1 MSLIRNVI
9 VIRLRQ
15 FLSIFLP
22 VNVPDKKVE
31 SPVPT
36 AKPSGVEQTDLGT
49 LVRSEEPVDAD
60 SCLDKVYQLFQA
72 HEQDYCAVLEKGR
85 VLGLCSRAHVG
96 FLMGHRF
103 GFAMYSKQAVR
114 EHLVEHPLFVPRGMP
129 IREVLERV
137 LGRQGKEF
145 NDDVVL
151 VGPAQEYLG
160 IIPVLTLV
168 QLQSQLVEEKFKT
181 QETMHRQMLTLSH
194 HAGMAEV
201 ATSVL
206 HNVGNVLNSVNVSSH
221 LISEKLRESEVAT
234 LGKVS
239 RLLQQHEADLP
250 AFLTSDPKGKQIP
263 PFIIQ
268 LAGHLL
274 AENALLRKEQDQLTR
289 HVGHINEIVAMQQ
302 NYARVSGFR
311 EPVSVTG
318 LVDDAIQI
326 NLAGLSRHGVQVVRQ
341 YADVPAATMDKH
353 KALQILVNLV
363 NNAKYALDES
373 GRLDKRLTVGV
384 SMQDD
389 RHLKITVGD
398 NGVGIPPEN
407 LTRIF
412 SHGFTTRKGG
422 HGFGLH
428 SGANAAKE
436 MGGQLSVFSAGPG
449 QGAVFTLDLPLAG
462 TKAHSHN

>member
-1 MSLIRNVI
+1 VDTKYME
-9 VIRLRQ
+9 
-15 FLSIFLP
+15 
-22 VNVPDKKVE
+22 PDNLLQ
-31 SPVPT
+31 T
-36 AKPSGVEQTDLGT
+36 AQPSGVEQTDLGT
-49 LVRSEEPVDAD
+49 LVRREEPVEAD
-60 SCLDKVYQLFQA
+60 FCLDKVYQLFQA

-114 EHLVEHPLFVPRGMP
+114 EHQVEHPLFVQRGMP

-151 VGPAQEYLG
+151 IGPAQEYIG
-160 IIPVLTLV
+160 IISVLTLV
-168 QLQSQLVEEKFKT
+168 QLQSMLVAEKFKT

-234 LGKVS
+234 LGKLS
-239 RLLQQHEADLP
+239 RLFKQHETDLP
-250 AFLTSDPKGKQIP
+250 SFLTTDPKGKLVP
-263 PFIIQ
+263 GFIIQ
-268 LAGHLL
+268 LADHLQ
-274 AENALLRKEQDQLTR
+274 AENALLQQEQDQLTR

-311 EPVSVTG
+311 EQVSITS
-318 LVDDAIQI
+318 LMDDAIQI
-326 NLAGLSRHGVQVVRQ
+326 NLAGLSRHGVQVIRQ
-341 YADVPAATMDKH
+341 YSDVPPATMDKH

-363 NNAKYALDES
+363 NNAKYALDAS
-373 GRLDKRLTVGV
+373 GHKDKRLTVGIG
-384 SMQDD
+384 MKDGK
-389 RHLKITVGD
+389 RLKITVSD
-398 NGVGIPPEN
+398 NGMGIPPAN
-407 LTRIF
+407 LTKIF

-436 MGGQLSVFSAGPG
+436 MGGQLSVHSEGPG
-449 QGAVFTLDLPLAG
+449 KGATFTLDLPLV
-462 TKAHSHN
+462 SSNIPNNN

>member
-1 MSLIRNVI
+1 M
-9 VIRLRQ
+9 
-15 FLSIFLP
+15 
-22 VNVPDKKVE
+22 E
-31 SPVPT
+31 
-36 AKPSGVEQTDLGT
+36 
-49 LVRSEEPVDAD
+49 AD
-60 SCLDKVYQLFQA
+60 FCLDKVYQLFQA

-114 EHLVEHPLFVPRGMP
+114 EHQVEHPLFVQRGMP

-151 VGPAQEYLG
+151 IGPAQEYIG
-160 IIPVLTLV
+160 IISVLTLV
-168 QLQSQLVEEKFKT
+168 QLQSMLVAEKFKT

-234 LGKVS
+234 LGKLS
-239 RLLQQHEADLP
+239 RLFKQHETDLP
-250 AFLTSDPKGKQIP
+250 SFLTTDPKGKLVP
-263 PFIIQ
+263 GFIIQ
-268 LAGHLL
+268 LADHLQ
-274 AENALLRKEQDQLTR
+274 AENALLQQEQDQLTR

-311 EPVSVTG
+311 EQVSITS
-318 LVDDAIQI
+318 LMDDAIQI
-326 NLAGLSRHGVQVVRQ
+326 NLAGLSRHGVQVIRQ
-341 YADVPAATMDKH
+341 YSDVPPATMDKH

-363 NNAKYALDES
+363 NNAKYALDAS
-373 GRLDKRLTVGV
+373 GHKDKRLTVGIG
-384 SMQDD
+384 MKDGK
-389 RHLKITVGD
+389 RLKITVSD
-398 NGVGIPPEN
+398 NGMGIPPAN
-407 LTRIF
+407 LTKIF

-436 MGGQLSVFSAGPG
+436 MGGQLSVHSEGPG
-449 QGAVFTLDLPLAG
+449 KGATFTLDLPLVG
-462 TKAHSHN
+462 TNIPNNN